1 MNPTTD
7 CPEASTL
14 DRLLHGL
21 IPGPEGE
28 ELTRHLETCP
38 SCAPRSAASGG
49 PDRLTTLL
57 RAGAGRTTDPDLP
70 AILDRIRH
78 RTGGATAG
86 GDETGA
92 DESLPVAPPEG
103 PGEWGRLGPYRVLG
117 LLGTGGIGLV
127 YRAEDDRLGRAVALK
142 VLRPRFAR
150 RATARDRFLREAR
163 AAAAVQDDRVVTI
176 YEVGEAGGTP
186 FLAMELLDGET
197 LDDRLRREGRLPM
210 LEVLRI
216 GREVAF
222 GLAAAHDKGLIHR
235 DVKPSNVWLE
245 APSGRVKL
253 LDFGLAKPA
262 DEAHLT
268 LPGELAGTP
277 AYMSPEQAREAPLD
291 GQTDLFSLGVVLY
304 QLASGR
310 LPFPG
315 ETAWAT
321 LTSLATEAPPRL
333 RSLNP
338 DVPPALAALVARLLD
353 KDRTRRP
360 PSAAAVAAELRAIG
374 DGTARRPRIA
384 RWAAALA
391 AIAILCIGAVILR
404 IKHQDGSETRLE
416 VPDGQKA
423 EYVPR
428 PGDVITVENGPIR
441 ETPPAIRADGFE
453 QVWADDF
460 ERSLSRWTLM
470 PTTAGLPSNIDA
482 TNPAAGKG
490 LLLNPTA
497 KVAASAYRPLGV
509 KPPFYLAARVRHAAT
524 TPVNAY
530 KWRFQLNLKAAP
542 DPRSADRFLA
552 DESFVAPGPWADVM
566 IRYEVVGGMVEATTW
581 VNGQPVAHR
590 REATTPN
597 EIALGFV
604 ELVAGNGDAWFD
616 DFRVLTDLP
625 DPADRKAVADW
636 SEAMRADDGAK
647 AKRALFGLAADLEK
661 RAGVKPRVLAAAARQ
676 RAERMVPVLTASFA
690 PVAHTRAARTLAFTP
705 DGSGIVSGGLDGM
718 IRVWLAATGEKLAVW
733 LSGVRNVGTLLVLPN
748 GTILS
753 GGDGETAIRAWNEKG
768 KKLYQLDGHTDSVG
782 HLAATDDGKTLFS
795 GGKDGTVR
803 RWDVAGRKELEPVD
817 RFEGRWSTVACSA
830 DGKVVLTSVER
841 LAVRLG
847 GKGLEPPAREAV
859 AVSADGKRAF
869 TIGAD
874 NSLQVRD
881 GATGKVLATAAS
893 AGDRFACGAV
903 SHDVSRLAV
912 GRDDGGIEIRDAA
925 TGRPLARLAG
935 HNARVWQVAFAP
947 DGKTLA
953 SVSADSTLR
962 FWDLTNMAKP

>member
-21 IPGPEGE
+21 ILGPEGE

-92 DESLPVAPPEG
+92 DESLPFAPPEG

-470 PTTAGLPSNIDA
+470 PTTGRI
-482 TNPAAGKG
+482 
-490 LLLNPTA
+490 
-497 KVAASAYRPLGV
+497 
-509 KPPFYLAARVRHAAT
+509 
-524 TPVNAY
+524 
-530 KWRFQLNLKAAP
+530 
-542 DPRSADRFLA
+542 
-552 DESFVAPGPWADVM
+552 
-566 IRYEVVGGMVEATTW
+566 
-581 VNGQPVAHR
+581 
-590 REATTPN
+590 
-597 EIALGFV
+597 
-604 ELVAGNGDAWFD
+604 
-616 DFRVLTDLP
+616 
-625 DPADRKAVADW
+625 
-636 SEAMRADDGAK
+636 
-647 AKRALFGLAADLEK
+647 
-661 RAGVKPRVLAAAARQ
+661 
-676 RAERMVPVLTASFA
+676 
-690 PVAHTRAARTLAFTP
+690 
-705 DGSGIVSGGLDGM
+705 
-718 IRVWLAATGEKLAVW
+718 
-733 LSGVRNVGTLLVLPN
+733 
-748 GTILS
+748 
-753 GGDGETAIRAWNEKG
+753 
-768 KKLYQLDGHTDSVG
+768 
-782 HLAATDDGKTLFS
+782 FS
-795 GGKDGTVR
+795 
-803 RWDVAGRKELEPVD
+803 P
-817 RFEGRWSTVACSA
+817 C
-830 DGKVVLTSVER
+830 
-841 LAVRLG
+841 
-847 GKGLEPPAREAV
+847 
-859 AVSADGKRAF
+859 
-869 TIGAD
+869 
-874 NSLQVRD
+874 
-881 GATGKVLATAAS
+881 
-893 AGDRFACGAV
+893 
-903 SHDVSRLAV
+903 
-912 GRDDGGIEIRDAA
+912 
-925 TGRPLARLAG
+925 
-935 HNARVWQVAFAP
+935 
-947 DGKTLA
+947 
-953 SVSADSTLR
+953 
-962 FWDLTNMAKP
+962 